1 MSSAYFPMSDS
12 VEGGKDL
19 LKAASLVKAVSDR
32 LRDSVY
38 SGDDGQFDNSASDG
52 GSLARLELAVNLIK
66 DEVYIK
72 THLSDCAVHN
82 EPTYPKGECDC
93 WTTEQ
98 RKRLG

>member
-1 MSSAYFPMSDS
+1 MRDS
-12 VEGGKDL
+12 EVGAKDL
-19 LKAASLVKAVSDR
+19 LKAASLVKAVADR

-66 DEVYIK
+66 DEVHIN

-82 EPTYPKGECDC
+82 EPAYPKGECDC

-98 RKRLG
+98 RSRIGGQSEP